1 MPGHD
6 DDAGDAGDVSGDDS
20 DDSFADNASGD
31 DSDDSFDDGMADYPA
46 LVTPGF
52 MTTRKQIRQ
61 FVCNMHGY
69 LAVPDERDKAA
80 SAYDAHASKFG
91 VESVT
96 VITLQDSAYPDE
108 RSNWTRKTTAR
119 IPGTHKTVTCFYG

>member
-6 DDAGDAGDVSGDDS
+6 DDA
-20 DDSFADNASGD
+20 DNASSD
-31 DSDDSFDDGMADYPA
+31 DSDDSFDDVMADYPA
-46 LVTPGF
+46 LMTPGV
-52 MTTRKQIRQ
+52 MTTRKQIRA

-69 LAVPDERDKAA
+69 LAVPAERDKAA
-80 SAYDAHASKFG
+80 SAYDAYASKFG

-96 VITLQDSAYPDE
+96 VITLQDPAYPDE

-119 IPGTHKTVTCFYG
+119 IPGTHETVTCFYG